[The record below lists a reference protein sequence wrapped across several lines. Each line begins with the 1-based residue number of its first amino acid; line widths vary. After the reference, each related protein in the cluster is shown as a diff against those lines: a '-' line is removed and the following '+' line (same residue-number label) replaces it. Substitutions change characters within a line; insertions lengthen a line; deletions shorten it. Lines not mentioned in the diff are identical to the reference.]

1 MQRLAVR
8 TRVAL
13 RFGQGDGGN
22 PQMDAKKRAE
32 LRGAVAA
39 ARRSLIN
46 DEPSDTG
53 KTVDTDRQLE
63 RTSAQHSS

>member
-1 MQRLAVR
+1 
-8 TRVAL
+8 
-13 RFGQGDGGN
+13 
-22 PQMDAKKRAE
+22 MDAKKRAE